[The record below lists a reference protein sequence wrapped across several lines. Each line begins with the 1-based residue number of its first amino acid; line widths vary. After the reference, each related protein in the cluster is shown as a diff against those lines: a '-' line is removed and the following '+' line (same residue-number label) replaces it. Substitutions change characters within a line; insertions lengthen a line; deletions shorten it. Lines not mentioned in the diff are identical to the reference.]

1 MKITKEIQKSLKSVL
16 NDKYV
21 LYVVAFIAVTQLLA
35 YLGTQNFNALL
46 VFLLSGFITSYFT
59 KNMNVILLVAIIS
72 SNVFHL
78 SYSIKEG
85 MENKKADAKAKSQ
98 TEGDDEAEIDEE
110 GEEDV
115 VAAEEKEASDDED
128 DESDTDKHS
137 TKSTPQKVK
146 GKTTPK
152 SEQEDDSINLQK
164 TIMES
169 YENANKMMG
178 GANFKQMSADA
189 KQLMQQQKELAGHM
203 EKIGPMMDQ
212 AKGMLDSLGLGN
224 LMGGQKKKGQ

>member
-1 MKITKEIQKSLKSVL
+1 MKITKEIQKSLKAVL

-46 VFLLSGFITSYFT
+46 VFLLSGFIASYFT
-59 KNMNVILLVAIIS
+59 KNMNVILLVAIIA

-78 SYSIKEG
+78 SYTIKEG
-85 MENKKADAKAKSQ
+85 MENKKADAKAKA
-98 TEGDDEAEIDEE
+98 EGDDEAEIDAE

-115 VAAEEKEASDDED
+115 AAAAEEKEASDDED
-128 DESDTDKHS
+128 DETDADKHS
-137 TKSTPQKVK
+137 TKSTPKKVK
-146 GKTTPK
+146 GAAPK
-152 SEQEDDSINLQK
+152 SEQEDDAINLQK

-178 GANFKQMSADA
+178 SANFKQMSADA